1 MQTELSYTVPRMSC
15 DSCRATIA
23 EEVSEVA
30 GVDEVAVDLQTKI
43 VVVRGEDV
51 VDAAVR
57 AAITE
62 AGYEVIE

>member
-15 DSCRATIA
+15 DSCRATIT
-23 EEVSEVA
+23 ELVSEVA